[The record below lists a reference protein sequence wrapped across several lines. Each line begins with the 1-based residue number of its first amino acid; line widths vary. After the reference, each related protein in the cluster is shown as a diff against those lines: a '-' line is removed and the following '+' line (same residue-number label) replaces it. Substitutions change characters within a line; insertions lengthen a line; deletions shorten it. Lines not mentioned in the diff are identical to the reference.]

1 MRSVAARSVVLVGG
15 GHSHVQVLRRWAM
28 APPKDL
34 RLMVVLDRPIAV
46 YSGMVPGFVAG
57 DYTHTELE
65 IDVVPLARRANA
77 GVILSRAVDLDP
89 VRGEI
94 AVEGRPPLHYDL
106 ASIDVGSTVRGLD
119 LPGVLE
125 HALATRPIVDF
136 VRKVDLRIEALSALG
151 RAGRI
156 LVAGGGTA
164 GSELAFT
171 LDARLRGRG
180 LEPRISIVTAE
191 SELLAEAGP
200 GTRALIAREAQ
211 RRGVETIPHRRVIRV
226 DAGGAF
232 LESVHGPEPDTGDEY
247 FEADLVIWATG
258 ADPAPFPA
266 RQTAACLPRDKQ
278 GFIEVRDSL
287 QTVGFDD
294 VFAAGDCARLVNHP
308 WVPRAGVYAVRQ
320 GPVLER
326 NLRARLEGRP
336 LQSYRPQRNFL
347 SILHLGDGRALA
359 TKWGR
364 AVAGPGTLRL
374 KDWIDR
380 RFMKRF
386 QVLDE
391 FGAERPALVGLGG
404 MNSNDDDEAE
414 MACGGCAAK
423 LGALPLEAA
432 LAALA
437 PPPEDSSVVLGLE
450 ARDDVA
456 ATRDEAGRMTLHNV
470 DVIRAFCDDPFL
482 IGRIAA
488 SNALSDLYAKGGR
501 PRYAQAIIGL
511 PDHPPALARDILYQ
525 ALAGIRS
532 TLDRLDV
539 TLLGGHTTIGDFLTV
554 GLSVSGD
561 GPREEQL
568 LRQAGSRPGDD
579 LLLTQPLGTG
589 AVLAADMQGLAR
601 GDWIQ
606 SAHAVMLHPN
616 RTASRLAREHKAH
629 AATDVTGFGLAG
641 HLLNLLD
648 ESGLIA
654 RIERQAVTLLPGARG
669 LWDRGLRS
677 TAHPANHAAFA
688 PRVMGASEADEGW
701 LFDPQTSG
709 GLLLAIAPERTQAI
723 SRAFREAGE
732 PELVRIGC
740 LVAGKP
746 ESLPPRGGI
755 EVIDATGDRTE
766 P

>member
-1 MRSVAARSVVLVGG
+1 LRSVAARSVVLVGG

-156 LVAGGGTA
+156 LVAGGCTA
-164 GSELAFT
+164 GSELAF
-171 LDARLRGRG
+171 
-180 LEPRISIVTAE
+180 
-191 SELLAEAGP
+191 
-200 GTRALIAREAQ
+200 
-211 RRGVETIPHRRVIRV
+211 
-226 DAGGAF
+226 
-232 LESVHGPEPDTGDEY
+232 VHGPEPDTGDEY

-482 IGRIAA
+482 IGRVAA

-525 ALAGIRS
+525 ALAGIRA

-606 SAHAVMLHPN
+606 SAYAVMLNPN

-746 ESLPPRGGI
+746 ESLAARGGI